1 MRPRLL
7 LTALAPLA
15 VTLAAAP
22 AARAGGGY
30 VSAGLGPGAGLDGNI
45 SESFSTS
52 DSNSARLSL
61 GQRID
66 NVALEASL
74 FGAGL
79 IGTDQLTGIGAEYDT
94 LSLGVDLKYFF
105 GLSGPLELYPKIGL
119 NKTWL
124 QEPSGSNLDYD
135 GTGWDLGAGLQFTF
149 DTESTMIAAWIDY
162 TRQYTDLDDSNRQR
176 DLGGEVGMLT
186 LGLSVGF

>member
-1 MRPRLL
+1 MRRPLALL
-7 LTALAPLA
+7 LAPLA

-22 AARAGGGY
+22 AAHAGGGY
-30 VSAGLGPGAGLDGNI
+30 VSAGVGGGAGLDGNI

-52 DSNSARLSL
+52 DSNSARFSL
-61 GQRID
+61 GQRIGP
-66 NVALEASL
+66 VAIEASL

-79 IGTDQLTGIGAEYDT
+79 IGRGQFVGNGAEYDT
-94 LSLGVDLKYFF
+94 LSLGVDLKYF
-105 GLSGPLELYPKIGL
+105 LSLVGPLELYPKIGL

-124 QEPSGSNLDYD
+124 MEPAGSQHDYD

-149 DTESTMIAAWIDY
+149 DTEASMVAAWLDY
-162 TRQYTDLDDSNRQR
+162 THQDTDLEDGNKR

-186 LGLSVGF
+186 IGLTIGF